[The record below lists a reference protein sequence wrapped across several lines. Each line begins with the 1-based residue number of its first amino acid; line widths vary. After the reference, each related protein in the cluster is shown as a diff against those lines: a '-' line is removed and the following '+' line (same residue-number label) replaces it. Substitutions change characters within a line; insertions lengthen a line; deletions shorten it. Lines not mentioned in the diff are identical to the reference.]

1 MVPIRIPI
9 GTPKKLKNKK
19 MIEKKIVK
27 LKKSNVYS
35 FSITIPKG
43 MIKKY
48 GWREKQK
55 LVVSDQGRGKLEIT
69 DWRKR

>member
-1 MVPIRIPI
+1 
-9 GTPKKLKNKK
+9 

-27 LKKSNVYS
+27 LKKSNVYG